1 MKKVIALAA
10 LFAAPAFAN
19 PYLGLEYGMLHT
31 DHDFEPT
38 VNGEQLNPES
48 NDAVLGGYLGYKFND
63 NWGLELGYRQFDMD
77 DSKGNETQDATYE
90 YEQDWDAD
98 IKAKQFTLM
107 PMYFHNFN
115 DKWTMKAGAGVT
127 YTQYDYSSSYKAEQ
141 EEHLTDID
149 TVTDYQKGPS
159 GSSNEFGGIA
169 SIGIEY
175 AIVSGF
181 TVGAN
186 AKYQIDSYANA
197 ATFSLTTAYYF

>member
-1 MKKVIALAA
+1 MKKVIALVA
-10 LFAAPAFAN
+10 LFAAPVFAN
-19 PYLGLEYGMLHT
+19 PYLGLEYGILHT

-48 NDAVLGGYLGYKFND
+48 DDAILGGYLGYKFND
-63 NWGLELGYRQFDMD
+63 QWGLELGYRQFDID
-77 DSKGNETQDATYE
+77 DSKGSETISNGIET
-90 YEQDWDAD
+90 EQDWDAD

-115 DKWTMKAGAGVT
+115 DKWTMKVGAGVS
-127 YTQYDYSSSYKAEQ
+127 YTQYDYSSGYSY
-141 EEHLTDID
+141 EEEVIATDVDQNHSHI
-149 TVTDYQKGPS
+149 KGES